1 MLIRRI
7 RDQAVRHNWFG
18 VAIDVAIVIVGVFLG
33 LQANNWNAARAER
46 AEAREYRSEIVS
58 DLRANEA
65 DIIARSAF
73 YGQVRA
79 HALAALQ
86 ALEDPHS
93 QLGESFLVD
102 AYLAADTNRRPLVRS
117 AYDEMVD
124 SGIGRDSV
132 GLATRS
138 KMAAYYAQV
147 PQFNENVLLITAYK
161 ENVRR
166 AMMYSVQHRI
176 AELCADSVR
185 TLPTGVQSVSMPDH
199 CRAGLDSRTVAIAVA
214 RLKAS
219 DGLDLDLTRQLADLD
234 QKLAL
239 FHRYAKL
246 AHELRTDLESDNS

>member
-138 KMAAYYAQV
+138 NLRARKMTNQRLTQRSLKPRKAGDIGCRISSATRS
-147 PQFNENVLLITAYK
+147 NLKLTS
-161 ENVRR
+161 RR
-166 AMMYSVQHRI
+166 
-176 AELCADSVR
+176 
-185 TLPTGVQSVSMPDH
+185 
-199 CRAGLDSRTVAIAVA
+199 
-214 RLKAS
+214 
-219 DGLDLDLTRQLADLD
+219 
-234 QKLAL
+234 
-239 FHRYAKL
+239 
-246 AHELRTDLESDNS
+246 